1 MIQRGERLKKKN
13 LNIICMIVLVAGLT
27 LFGMSV
33 TKKDSEEKK
42 GLLEVIENYKG
53 YSRTV
58 SKEEYDFYS
67 YFVERDLPEKVS
79 VEEFDQLVK
88 AYANEV
94 NAVFY
99 LANRIGFCEP
109 YSFEVLEMRM
119 QQENTKRQIQLEEG
133 EVIYGLEQF
142 TLETYFQY
150 TLDNLQASLQGY
162 LEEYAD
168 EEIMNLAK
176 EYYQTHE
183 EKFIYRKEVV
193 YEQTVDGVTET
204 LTADVDMLSFLG
216 KSDTGLADFLGI
228 AQVGDT
234 YADDRN
240 DQDRRVT
247 LKEITYSEKGFENNG
262 QMALYLL
269 IREELYEEVINMVAE
284 NNPLEFETN

>member
-13 LNIICMIVLVAGLT
+13 LIIICMIVLVAGLT

-53 YSRTV
+53 YSRIV
-58 SKEEYDFYS
+58 SKEEYDFYA

-79 VEEFDQLVK
+79 AEDFDQLVK
-88 AYANEV
+88 AYANKV

-183 EKFIYRKEVV
+183 EEFIYRKEVV

>member
-1 MIQRGERLKKKN
+1 MKKRN
-13 LNIICMIVLVAGLT
+13 LIFLCVIVLAASLA
-27 LFGMSV
+27 LFGALMA
-33 TKKDSEEKK
+33 KKYKEETT
-42 GLLEVIENYKG
+42 GLLKAIENYKG
-53 YSRTV
+53 YSRTI
-58 SKEEYDFYS
+58 SKEEYDFYA
-67 YFVERDLPEKVS
+67 YFVERDLPGKVS
-79 VEEFDQLVK
+79 DEEFDSLVK
-88 AYANEV
+88 VYANEV

-133 EVIYGLEQF
+133 EVVYGLEQF

-168 EEIMNLAK
+168 EEMMNLAK
-176 EYYQTHE
+176 EYYQAHE
-183 EKFIYRKEVV
+183 EDFIYRKEIV

-204 LTADVDMLSFLG
+204 VTADVDMLSVLG
-216 KSDTGLADFLGI
+216 KADIGLADFLGS

-234 YADDRN
+234 YADDR
-240 DQDRRVT
+240 DYKDRRVT
-247 LKEITYSEKGFENNG
+247 IKEITYSEKGFKNNE

-269 IREELYEEVINMVAE
+269 IREELYEKVINMVAG
-284 NNPLEFETN
+284 NNPLQFETN

>member
-13 LNIICMIVLVAGLT
+13 LIIICMIVLVAGLT

-79 VEEFDQLVK
+79 AEEFDHLVK

-183 EKFIYRKEVV
+183 EEFIYRKEVV

-234 YADDRN
+234 YADDCN

>member
-13 LNIICMIVLVAGLT
+13 LIIICMIVLVAGLT

>member
-1 MIQRGERLKKKN
+1 MKKKN
-13 LNIICMIVLVAGLT
+13 LIIICMIVLVAGLT

>member
-1 MIQRGERLKKKN
+1 MKKKS
-13 LNIICMIVLVAGLT
+13 LLIGCAVLVLMIFT
-27 LFGMSV
+27 VLFFGKKEKSV
-33 TKKDSEEKK
+33 ENTT
-42 GLLEVIENYKG
+42 GLLAAIENYQG
-53 YSRTV
+53 FSRTV
-58 SKEEYDFYS
+58 SKEEYDFYA
-67 YFVERDLPEKVS
+67 YFVERDLPKEVS
-79 VEEFDQLVK
+79 AEELDHLVK
-88 AYANEV
+88 EYANEV

-109 YSFEVLEMRM
+109 YSFEALEFRM

-133 EVIYGLEQF
+133 EVVYGLEHF

-168 EEIMNLAK
+168 EEMMDLAK
-176 EYYQTHE
+176 EYYEAHE
-183 EKFIYRKEVV
+183 EDFIYRKEVV
-193 YEQTVDGVTET
+193 YEQTVDGVTEI

-240 DQDRRVT
+240 YQNRQVT
-247 LKEITYSEKGFENNG
+247 LKEITYSEKGFEQNS

-269 IREELYEEVINMVAE
+269 VREELYDQVIGMVAE

>member
-1 MIQRGERLKKKN
+1 M
-13 LNIICMIVLVAGLT
+13 
-27 LFGMSV
+27 
-33 TKKDSEEKK
+33 
-42 GLLEVIENYKG
+42 
-53 YSRTV
+53 
-58 SKEEYDFYS
+58 
-67 YFVERDLPEKVS
+67 ERDLPGKVS
-79 VEEFDQLVK
+79 DEEFDSLVK
-88 AYANEV
+88 VYANEV

-133 EVIYGLEQF
+133 EVVYGLEQF

-168 EEIMNLAK
+168 EEMMNLAK
-176 EYYQTHE
+176 EYYQAHE
-183 EKFIYRKEVV
+183 EDFIYRKEIV

-204 LTADVDMLSFLG
+204 VTADVDMLSVLG
-216 KSDTGLADFLGI
+216 KADIGLADFLGS

-234 YADDRN
+234 YADDR
-240 DQDRRVT
+240 DYQDRRVT
-247 LKEITYSEKGFENNG
+247 IKEITYSEKGFKNNE

-269 IREELYEEVINMVAE
+269 IREELYEKVINMVAG